1 MRALNKKQ
9 RKLLDQWF
17 EQNKNKTH
25 ISIFFDLGK
34 CDLFSYDLYEQ
45 LEQINDFETIYQAI
59 NAYVGDK
66 VSQAIVIK

>member
-1 MRALNKKQ
+1 MRALNKRQ

-17 EQNKNKTH
+17 EQNKDKTH
-25 ISIFFDLGK
+25 IGIFFDLGK
-34 CDLFSYDLYEQ
+34 CDLFSYDLLKQ

-66 VSQAIVIK
+66 V